1 MTQALKKKKKSPNLP
16 PKVIVSFRAGQGVR
30 KKV

>member
-1 MTQALKKKKKSPNLP
+1 MTQALKKKKSPNLP

>member
-1 MTQALKKKKKSPNLP
+1 MTQALKKKNPNLP
-16 PKVIVSFRAGQGVR
+16 PKVIVSFRAGQGVQ